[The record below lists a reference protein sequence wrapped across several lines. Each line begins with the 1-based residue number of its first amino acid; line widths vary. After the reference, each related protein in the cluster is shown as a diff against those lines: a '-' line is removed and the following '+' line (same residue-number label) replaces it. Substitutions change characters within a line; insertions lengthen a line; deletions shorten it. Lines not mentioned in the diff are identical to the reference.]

1 MKKNQID
8 AIKQLETALLRI
20 KRAGLVLVGIDDNVY
35 ASVDDEAL
43 QDEMR
48 RSSSCEAILARSNS
62 DHVGTTHVRHYG
74 CYRDSGGA

>member
-1 MKKNQID
+1 MKPNQLA
-8 AIKQLETALLRI
+8 AIKKLEAALLSI

-35 ASVDDEAL
+35 ASVNDEAL
-43 QDEMR
+43 ENEMR

-62 DHVGTTHVRHYG
+62 DHDGTTHVRHYG